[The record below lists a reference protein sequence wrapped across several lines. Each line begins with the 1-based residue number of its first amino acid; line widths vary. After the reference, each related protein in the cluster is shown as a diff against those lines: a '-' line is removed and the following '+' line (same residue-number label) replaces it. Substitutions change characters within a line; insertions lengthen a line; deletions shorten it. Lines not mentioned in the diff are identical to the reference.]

1 MTKFEDLPSALKS
14 LLPGY
19 LANRDKEL
27 IHLKELL
34 TRGDLL
40 EIKKI
45 GHKLAG
51 NAGSYGL
58 TELGTVGANLEE
70 AVNIEHA
77 RTLLKEYEKLLHVYQ
92 KSSGQQ

>member
-1 MTKFEDLPSALKS
+1 MTKFEDLADAIKS
-14 LLPGY
+14 LLPDY

-34 TRGDLL
+34 IHGDLI

-58 TELGTVGANLEE
+58 AELGTIGANLEE
-70 AVNIEHA
+70 VVNIEEAH
-77 RTLLKEYEKLLHVYQ
+77 RLINEYENLLRVYL
-92 KSSGQQ
+92 KSNNQ

>member
-1 MTKFEDLPSALKS
+1 MTKFEDLSDAIKS
-14 LLPGY
+14 LLPDY

-27 IHLKELL
+27 IRLKELL
-34 TRGDLL
+34 MHGDLI

-58 TELGTVGANLEE
+58 TELGTIGANLEE
-70 AVNIEHA
+70 AVNIEEA
-77 RTLLKEYEKLLHVYQ
+77 QRLINEYENLLRVYL
-92 KSSGQQ
+92 KSNNQ

>member
-1 MTKFEDLPSALKS
+1 MTKLEDLSSALKS
-14 LLPGY
+14 LLPDY

-27 IHLKELL
+27 IRLKELVMQ
-34 TRGDLL
+34 GDLI

-58 TELGTVGANLEE
+58 TELGNIGANLED
-70 AVNIEHA
+70 AVNIEQA
-77 RTLLKEYEKLLHVYQ
+77 QDLIREYEKVLRVYQ
-92 KSSGQQ
+92 QSNIQ